1 MAYIGKK
8 AETAGLVASLADL
21 ASEAEL
27 LVGRTSDLKLKTTAQ
42 RLAEYF
48 LELAAVQD
56 GPVLELPV
64 AKGVLARDLG
74 MTPQSLSRTL
84 RHLRPL
90 GIEVEGTQVRLA
102 DPDRVR
108 DFCHDY

>member
-8 AETAGLVASLADL
+8 ADAAGVIGVLANL
-21 ASEAEL
+21 ASEAEF

-56 GPVLELPV
+56 RPVVELPV

-84 RHLRPL
+84 RHLRAL
-90 GIEVEGTQVRLA
+90 GVEVDGTRVHLA